1 MNSSAQ
7 KMLTL
12 TDSHA
17 HLNFPAFKDDLHEV
31 LSRAR
36 EAGVHRIINI
46 GAGMGMEGNNQT
58 LSLASAHA
66 NIFAT
71 VGFHPHE
78 AKNWSPETSDEL
90 ARLASDDR
98 VVGIGEIGLDFAKL
112 HSPREIQVKA
122 FQDQLKLA
130 RELEMP
136 FVIHDRDAHGEMMKI
151 LRQHGAP
158 FRAVMHCYSGGLDMA
173 RELIRMGFYISIPGT
188 LTFKNARALPG
199 VVKALP
205 LEDLLIE
212 TDCPF
217 LAPEPFRGKR
227 NEPAHVRYVALKV
240 AELKGVPLHEVA
252 SVTTRNVERLF
263 RLPPLS
269 GEKE

>member
-1 MNSSAQ
+1 MPF
-7 KMLTL
+7 L

-31 LSRAR
+31 LNRAR
-36 EAGVHRIINI
+36 EACVQRIINI
-46 GAGMGMEGNNQT
+46 GAGLGLEGNNQT
-58 LSLASAHA
+58 LSIANAHA

-78 AKNWSPETSDEL
+78 AKNWSPEVADEIV
-90 ARLASDDR
+90 RLANEDR

-112 HSPREIQVKA
+112 HSPRELQIKA

-136 FVIHDRDAHGEMMKI
+136 FVIHDRDAHGEMMRI

-158 FRAVMHCYSGGLDMA
+158 FRAVMHCYSGSLDMA
-173 RELIRMGFYISIPGT
+173 RELIHMGFYISIPGT
-188 LTFKNARALPG
+188 LTFKNARALPEL
-199 VVKALP
+199 VKALP
-205 LEDLLIE
+205 LESLLIE

-227 NEPAHVRYVALKV
+227 NEPAHVRYVACKV
-240 AELKGVPLHEVA
+240 AELKRLPLDEVA
-252 SVTTRNVERLF
+252 SVTTRNVEKLF
-263 RLPPLS
+263 RLPPLA
-269 GEKE
+269 EIKE